1 MLSDWSLAG
10 KLGNPKSDKR
20 FFLLHERPMDD
31 WDYIK
36 GIDKEDIWVYYE
48 SSKKGIELIWKAD
61 NLEDALKGIETKINN
76 PCHQS
81 GMRIN
86 SLYLLS
92 TNYTINIKQ
101 QILKKHNME
110 AITDLA

>member
-1 MLSDWSLAG
+1 
-10 KLGNPKSDKR
+10 
-20 FFLLHERPMDD
+20 MDD

-48 SSKKGIELIWKAD
+48 SSKKTAAYSWKVD
-61 NLEDALKGIETKINN
+61 NLDEALKDLEEKINN

-81 GMRIN
+81 GMRVN

-110 AITDLA
+110 AIIDLT